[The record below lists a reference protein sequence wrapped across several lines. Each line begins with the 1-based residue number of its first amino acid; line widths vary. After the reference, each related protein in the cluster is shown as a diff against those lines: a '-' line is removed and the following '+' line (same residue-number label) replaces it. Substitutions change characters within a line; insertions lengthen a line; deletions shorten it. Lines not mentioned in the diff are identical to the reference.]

1 MSQPPY
7 DPHAGRPVDPEATLR
22 RPGQQP
28 VDPQQQ
34 YQGNA
39 LSRPAQPYAQVH
51 QAAHAA
57 YGPGPAQ
64 AQPAP
69 AQGGAAVPAQG
80 AAPTTWASGQ
90 TAAAPTVQGA
100 GQAGETADATAQAR
114 AQQWGSSA
122 VLTRPSAGATAA
134 PSPPPA
140 PPGTVYRPGER
151 APEAS
156 SQRLTGLHIG
166 SHVVNASALEQLSGP
181 ALGPGLLVGA
191 DRDRTPV
198 VVRLF
203 RRKPTNIVLVGGVWA
218 ARLITFRAL
227 AMGAQVYAITGQ
239 PSAWDGLGAH
249 AVGQRERVQMAP
261 AEFDLPP
268 GSAYRPMLVVRDTA
282 PGGAVAALSS
292 WQTRVTVVHHLD
304 HNAMS
309 ALGSADLVL
318 FQRLQPGEA
327 QIAAHVLGLNAA
339 TARLMQQLEPEML
352 AVLGEGSHR
361 YVWLHRTAIENYL
374 LGAPQR

>member
-1 MSQPPY
+1 VSQPPY
-7 DPHAGRPVDPEATLR
+7 DPNAGRPVDPEATLR
-22 RPGQQP
+22 RPGQ
-28 VDPQQQ
+28 
-34 YQGNA
+34 A
-39 LSRPAQPYAQVH
+39 HAISRPAEHYAAEPYAAAH
-51 QAAHAA
+51 QAA
-57 YGPGPAQ
+57 PAQ
-64 AQPAP
+64 P
-69 AQGGAAVPAQG
+69 GTAAVPAQG
-80 AAPTTWASGQ
+80 MGQ
-90 TAAAPTVQGA
+90 TVAAPTVQGA
-100 GQAGETADATAQAR
+100 GRGAETAEGASQSAAVG
-114 AQQWGSSA
+114 QQWGSSA
-122 VLTRPSAGATAA
+122 VLTRPSAGAAA
-134 PSPPPA
+134 TPSPPPA

-151 APEAS
+151 APEPSA
-156 SQRLTGLHIG
+156 QRLTGLHIG
-166 SHVVNASALEQLSGP
+166 SHLVNASALEQLSAP

-203 RRKPTNIVLVGGVWA
+203 RRRPTNIVLVGGVWA
-218 ARLITFRAL
+218 ARLVAFRAL

-268 GSAYRPMLVVRDTA
+268 GNAYRPMLVVRDTA
-282 PGGAVAALSS
+282 PGGAAVALSA

-304 HNAMS
+304 HSGMS

-318 FQRLQPGEA
+318 LQRLQAGEA
-327 QIAAHVLGLNAA
+327 QIAAHVLGLNA
-339 TARLMQQLEPEML
+339 TTMRLMQQLEPEML